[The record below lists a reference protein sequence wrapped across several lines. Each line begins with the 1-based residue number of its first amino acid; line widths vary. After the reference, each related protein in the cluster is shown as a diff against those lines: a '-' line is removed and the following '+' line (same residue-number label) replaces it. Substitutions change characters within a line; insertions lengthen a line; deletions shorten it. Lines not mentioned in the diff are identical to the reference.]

1 MMDHAMIGKIKK
13 AKMYAEEGADRIVFE
28 SLRVRLQGDN
38 NQSPHIVEY
47 DNGKWLCDCD
57 FFAARGRCSHSMA
70 IERILQNMVELA
82 QDS

>member
-13 AKMYAEEGADRIVFE
+13 AKMYAEEGAERIVFE

-38 NQSPHIVEY
+38 NEDPHIVEY
-47 DNGKWLCDCD
+47 NQGQWHCDCD

-82 QDS
+82 QDN

>member
-13 AKMYAEEGADRIVFE
+13 AKVYAEERDDRIEFE

-38 NQSPHIVEY
+38 NESPHIVEY
-47 DNGKWLCDCD
+47 DHGQWRCDCD

-82 QDS
+82 QDN